1 MDILFCKI
9 RRGNRKSPDNG
20 QGKERLD
27 EMNLTGKRVYHR
39 KFGDGIITEQ
49 KETTIAVAF
58 WNETKMFSYPDCF
71 QTFLEIL
78 DTDLK
83 EEIQEEVSH
92 HEHTETAEKKQRI
105 NELQTSI
112 SSNRHREKDKSVQI
126 KPFASVADF
135 CQAYRMALSAEISF
149 IRMTG
154 GKHILLQEGK
164 RIGRDNGQFV
174 YLFESEDELNYPEGT
189 PVTIWKGQSQ
199 ISGKILNCEAFS
211 VYVISEL
218 DLGAEVEMLN
228 ISAEAC
234 YLLQSVSERLMD
246 LSLEPSEIAQ
256 NLICNGW
263 KEIDYRNSDIAKGQE
278 TAVRMSLEQPITFV
292 WGPPGT
298 GKTQT
303 LAKIAWAHIDKGERV
318 LMLSYSNVSVDGA
331 ILRVASLKNEVF
343 LGQLVRYG
351 FPKDKRISEHPYLSS
366 YNLAIN
372 NYPDLLKRRTQL
384 QAEKKRLEKN
394 DPKLIQVEKELN
406 EIRRELRTAES
417 QCVRNA
423 KFVATTVS
431 KAIVDKEIRNGS
443 FDVVIFDEASM
454 ATIPQIAYAAK
465 LARKNFVC
473 MGDFRQLPPIVQSSK
488 ESPLNAD
495 IFQYCGIT
503 QAVDQGSNH
512 KWLCLLDT
520 QYRMHPEIADFAGR
534 SIYNGLLK
542 SANGMTEKREKTVM
556 AEPFAGR
563 AMEFVDLSGTMST
576 CIKSSDDSH
585 ANVLSAFV
593 TFSLALKAAQTQEVG
608 IITPYHAQSRLLHAM
623 VRDVNE
629 LEALPHTIKC
639 ATVHQFQG
647 SEEDVIVYDAVD
659 CYRLPFP
666 GALIASTAGRYA
678 DRLFNVAMTRSKGK
692 FICVANG
699 SFMRNKGMSENLMF
713 MQMLK
718 SYRATAPMIPEIIR
732 PDDDLEKYYFDFVE
746 KENQVDEF
754 IKDLATARREIRI
767 DIPDSPANSDINTTR
782 IAQALAEAQS
792 RGVKVFVRSESKK
805 NLHPTLKYF
814 AVENHYLTDPV
825 SLIDKTVTWFGMPES
840 AACFKIEGRTSAINN
855 RPCIRFW
862 GTHTAKI
869 LYGLLEMSQVM
880 DQAKTVEKDAQGTLI
895 TDKLSDYVLAHK
907 KCPVCGKPMQLKKS
921 RNQKYFLSCSGYPS
935 CKHTEFV
942 ETEFVEEYFYHKGN
956 KNGMLCPRCGCSLEA
971 RISRYGIYVQ
981 CCGGKRHKYGLDE
994 I

>member
-1 MDILFCKI
+1 MD
-9 RRGNRKSPDNG
+9 
-20 QGKERLD
+20 
-27 EMNLTGKRVYHR
+27 LTGKRVHHR
-39 KFGDGIITEQ
+39 SFGDGVITEQ
-49 KETTIAVAF
+49 KKTTIVVTFRDGA
-58 WNETKMFSYPDCF
+58 KMFSYPGCF
-71 QTFLEIL
+71 QTYLKIL

-83 EEIQEEVSH
+83 EDVQEVVSQ
-92 HEHTETAEKKQRI
+92 HEHAETAERKQRI

-112 SSNRHREKDKSVQI
+112 SSNRRQEKDKSVQI

-164 RIGRDNGQFV
+164 RIGRDNGKFV
-174 YLFESEDELNYPEGT
+174 YLLESEDELNYPEGT

-211 VYVISEL
+211 VYLISEL

-256 NLICNGW
+256 DLICNGL

-331 ILRVASLKNEVF
+331 ILRVTSLKNDVF
-343 LGQLVRYG
+343 PGQLVRYG

-406 EIRRELRTAES
+406 EIRRELRAAES

-431 KAIVDKEIRNGS
+431 KAIVDKEIRNGA

-563 AMEFVDLSGTMST
+563 AMEFVDLSETMST

-629 LEALPHTIKC
+629 LEALPHAIKC

-754 IKDLATARREIRI
+754 IKDLATARREVRI

-792 RGVKVFVRSESKK
+792 RGVKVFVRAESKK

-814 AVENHYLTDPV
+814 AVENHYLRDPV
-825 SLIDKTVTWFGMPES
+825 TLIDKTVTWFGMPES

-880 DQAKTVEKDAQGTLI
+880 DQAKTVEKDAQGNLI

-971 RISRYGIYVQ
+971 KISRYGIYVQ

>member
-1 MDILFCKI
+1 MD
-9 RRGNRKSPDNG
+9 
-20 QGKERLD
+20 
-27 EMNLTGKRVYHR
+27 LTGKRVHHR
-39 KFGDGIITEQ
+39 SFGDGVITEQ
-49 KETTIAVAF
+49 KKTTIVVTFRDGA
-58 WNETKMFSYPDCF
+58 KMFSYPDCF
-71 QTFLEIL
+71 QTYLKIL

-83 EEIQEEVSH
+83 EDVQEVVSQ
-92 HEHTETAEKKQRI
+92 HEHAETAERKQRI

-112 SSNRHREKDKSVQI
+112 SSNRRQEKDKSVQI

-174 YLFESEDELNYPEGT
+174 YLLESEDELNYPEGT

-211 VYVISEL
+211 VYLISEL

-256 NLICNGW
+256 DLICNGL

-331 ILRVASLKNEVF
+331 ILRVTSLKNDVF
-343 LGQLVRYG
+343 PGQLVRYG

-406 EIRRELRTAES
+406 EIRRELRAAES

-431 KAIVDKEIRNGS
+431 KAIVDKEIRNGA

-629 LEALPHTIKC
+629 LEALPHAIKC

-732 PDDDLEKYYFDFVE
+732 PNDDLEKYYFDFVE

-754 IKDLATARREIRI
+754 IKDLATARREVRI

-792 RGVKVFVRSESKK
+792 RGVKVFVRAESKK

-814 AVENHYLTDPV
+814 AVENHYLTDPIA
-825 SLIDKTVTWFGMPES
+825 LIDKTVTWFGMPES

-880 DQAKTVEKDAQGTLI
+880 DQAKTVEKDAQGNLI

-907 KCPVCGKPMQLKKS
+907 KCPVCGKSMQLKKS

-971 RISRYGIYVQ
+971 KISRYGIYVQ

>member
-1 MDILFCKI
+1 MFCKI
-9 RRGNRKSPDNG
+9 RQGNRKSPDNG

-27 EMNLTGKRVYHR
+27 EMDLTGKRVHHR
-39 KFGDGIITEQ
+39 SFGDGVITEQ
-49 KETTIAVAF
+49 KKTTIVVTFRDGA
-58 WNETKMFSYPDCF
+58 KMFSYPGCF
-71 QTFLEIL
+71 QTYLKIL

-83 EEIQEEVSH
+83 EDVQEVVSQ
-92 HEHTETAEKKQRI
+92 HEHAETAERKQRI

-112 SSNRHREKDKSVQI
+112 SSNRRQEKDKSVQI

-174 YLFESEDELNYPEGT
+174 YLLESEDELNYPEGT

-211 VYVISEL
+211 VYLISEL

-256 NLICNGW
+256 DLICNGL

-331 ILRVASLKNEVF
+331 ILRVTSLKNDVF
-343 LGQLVRYG
+343 PGQLVRYG

-406 EIRRELRTAES
+406 EIRRELRAAES

-431 KAIVDKEIRNGS
+431 KAIVDKEIRNGA

-629 LEALPHTIKC
+629 LEALPHAIKC

-732 PDDDLEKYYFDFVE
+732 PNDDLEKYYFDFVE

-754 IKDLATARREIRI
+754 IKDLATARREVRI

-792 RGVKVFVRSESKK
+792 RGVKVFVRAESKK

-825 SLIDKTVTWFGMPES
+825 TLIDKTVTWFGMPES

-880 DQAKTVEKDAQGTLI
+880 DQAKTVEKDAQGNLI

-971 RISRYGIYVQ
+971 KISRYGIYVQ

>member
-1 MDILFCKI
+1 MFCKI
-9 RRGNRKSPDNG
+9 RQGNRKSPDNG

-27 EMNLTGKRVYHR
+27 EMDLTGKRVHHR
-39 KFGDGIITEQ
+39 SFGDGVITEQ
-49 KETTIAVAF
+49 KKTTIVVTFRDGA
-58 WNETKMFSYPDCF
+58 KMFSYPGCF
-71 QTFLEIL
+71 QTYLKIL

-83 EEIQEEVSH
+83 EDVQEVVSQ
-92 HEHTETAEKKQRI
+92 HEHAETAERKQRI

-112 SSNRHREKDKSVQI
+112 SSNRRQEKDKSVQI

-164 RIGRDNGQFV
+164 RIGRDNGRFV
-174 YLFESEDELNYPEGT
+174 YLLESEDELNYPEGT

-199 ISGKILNCEAFS
+199 ISGKILNGEAFS
-211 VYVISEL
+211 VYLISEL
-218 DLGAEVEMLN
+218 DLGAEVEMLD

-256 NLICNGW
+256 DLICNGL

-331 ILRVASLKNEVF
+331 ILRVTSLKNDVF
-343 LGQLVRYG
+343 PGQLVRYG

-431 KAIVDKEIRNGS
+431 KAIVDKEIRNGA

-629 LEALPHTIKC
+629 LEALPHAIKC

-718 SYRATAPMIPEIIR
+718 SYRTTAPMIPEIIC
-732 PDDDLEKYYFDFVE
+732 PNDDLEKYYFDFVE

-754 IKDLATARREIRI
+754 IKDLATARREVRI

-792 RGVKVFVRSESKK
+792 RGVKVFVRAESKK

-814 AVENHYLTDPV
+814 AVENHYLTDPIA
-825 SLIDKTVTWFGMPES
+825 LIDKTVTWFGMPES

-869 LYGLLEMSQVM
+869 LYGLLEMSHVM
-880 DQAKTVEKDAQGTLI
+880 DQAKTVEKDAQGNLI

-956 KNGMLCPRCGCSLEA
+956 KNGMLCPRYGCSLEA
-971 RISRYGIYVQ
+971 KISRYGIYVQ

>member
-1 MDILFCKI
+1 MD
-9 RRGNRKSPDNG
+9 
-20 QGKERLD
+20 
-27 EMNLTGKRVYHR
+27 LTGKRVHHR
-39 KFGDGIITEQ
+39 SFGDGVITEQ
-49 KETTIAVAF
+49 KKTTIVVTFRDGA
-58 WNETKMFSYPDCF
+58 KMFSYPDCF
-71 QTFLEIL
+71 QTYLKIL

-83 EEIQEEVSH
+83 EDVQEVVSQ
-92 HEHTETAEKKQRI
+92 HEHTETAERKQRI

-112 SSNRHREKDKSVQI
+112 SSNRRQEKDKSVQI

-174 YLFESEDELNYPEGT
+174 YLLESEDELNYPEGT

-211 VYVISEL
+211 VYLISEL

-256 NLICNGW
+256 DLICNGL

-331 ILRVASLKNEVF
+331 ILRVTSLKNDVF
-343 LGQLVRYG
+343 PGQLVRYG

-431 KAIVDKEIRNGS
+431 KAIVDKEIRNS
-443 FDVVIFDEASM
+443 AFDVVIFDEASM

-732 PDDDLEKYYFDFVE
+732 PDDDLEKYYLDFVE

-792 RGVKVFVRSESKK
+792 RGVKVFVRAESKK

-825 SLIDKTVTWFGMPES
+825 ALIDKTVTWFGMPES
-840 AACFKIEGRTSAINN
+840 AACFKIEGRISAINN

-880 DQAKTVEKDAQGTLI
+880 DQAKTVEKDTQGNLI

-971 RISRYGIYVQ
+971 KISRYGIYVQ

>member
-1 MDILFCKI
+1 MFCKI
-9 RRGNRKSPDNG
+9 RQGNRKSPDNG

-27 EMNLTGKRVYHR
+27 EMDLTGKRVHHR
-39 KFGDGIITEQ
+39 SFGDGVITEQ
-49 KETTIAVAF
+49 KKTTIVVTFRDGA
-58 WNETKMFSYPDCF
+58 KMFSYPDCF
-71 QTFLEIL
+71 QTYLKIL

-83 EEIQEEVSH
+83 EDVQEVVSQ
-92 HEHTETAEKKQRI
+92 HEHAETAERKQRI

-112 SSNRHREKDKSVQI
+112 SSNRRQEKDKSVQI

-174 YLFESEDELNYPEGT
+174 YLLESEDELNYPEGT

-211 VYVISEL
+211 VYLISEL

-256 NLICNGW
+256 DLICNGL

-331 ILRVASLKNEVF
+331 ILRVTSLKNDVF
-343 LGQLVRYG
+343 PGQLVRYG

-406 EIRRELRTAES
+406 EIRRELRAAES

-431 KAIVDKEIRNGS
+431 KAIVDKEIRNGA

-754 IKDLATARREIRI
+754 IKDLATARREVRI

-792 RGVKVFVRSESKK
+792 RGVKVFVRAESKK

-825 SLIDKTVTWFGMPES
+825 ALIDKTVTWFGMPES
-840 AACFKIEGRTSAINN
+840 AACFKIEGRISVINN

-880 DQAKTVEKDAQGTLI
+880 DQAKTVEKDAQGNLI

-971 RISRYGIYVQ
+971 KISRYGIYVQ

>member
-1 MDILFCKI
+1 MFCKI
-9 RRGNRKSPDNG
+9 RQINRKSPDNG

-27 EMNLTGKRVYHR
+27 EMDLTGKRVHHR
-39 KFGDGIITEQ
+39 SFGDGVITEQ
-49 KETTIAVAF
+49 KKTTIVVTFRDGA
-58 WNETKMFSYPDCF
+58 KMFSYPGCF
-71 QTFLEIL
+71 QTYLKIL

-83 EEIQEEVSH
+83 EDVQEVVSQ
-92 HEHTETAEKKQRI
+92 HEHAETAERKQRI

-112 SSNRHREKDKSVQI
+112 SSNRRREKDKSVQI

-174 YLFESEDELNYPEGT
+174 YLLESEDELNYPEGT

-211 VYVISEL
+211 VYLISEL

-256 NLICNGW
+256 DLICNGL

-331 ILRVASLKNEVF
+331 ILRVTSLKNDVF
-343 LGQLVRYG
+343 PGQLVRYG

-406 EIRRELRTAES
+406 EIRRELRAAES

-431 KAIVDKEIRNGS
+431 KAIVDKEIRNGA

-732 PDDDLEKYYFDFVE
+732 PNDDLEKYYFDFVE

-792 RGVKVFVRSESKK
+792 RGVKVFVRAESKK

-825 SLIDKTVTWFGMPES
+825 ALIDKTVTWFGMPES
-840 AACFKIEGRTSAINN
+840 AACFKIEGRISAINN

-880 DQAKTVEKDAQGTLI
+880 DQAKTVEKDAQGNLI

-971 RISRYGIYVQ
+971 KISRYGIYVQ

>member
-1 MDILFCKI
+1 MD
-9 RRGNRKSPDNG
+9 
-20 QGKERLD
+20 
-27 EMNLTGKRVYHR
+27 LTGKRVHHR
-39 KFGDGIITEQ
+39 SFGDGVITEQ
-49 KETTIAVAF
+49 KKTTIVVTFRDGA
-58 WNETKMFSYPDCF
+58 KMFSYPGCF
-71 QTFLEIL
+71 QTYLKIL

-83 EEIQEEVSH
+83 EDVQEVVSQ
-92 HEHTETAEKKQRI
+92 HEHAETAERKQRI

-112 SSNRHREKDKSVQI
+112 SSNRRQEKDKSVQI

-164 RIGRDNGQFV
+164 RIGRDNGRFV
-174 YLFESEDELNYPEGT
+174 YLLESEDELNYPEGT

-199 ISGKILNCEAFS
+199 ISGKILNGEAFS
-211 VYVISEL
+211 VYLISEL
-218 DLGAEVEMLN
+218 DLGAEVEMLD

-256 NLICNGW
+256 DLICNGL

-331 ILRVASLKNEVF
+331 ILRVTSLKNDVF
-343 LGQLVRYG
+343 PGQLVRYG

-431 KAIVDKEIRNGS
+431 KAIVDKEIRNGA

-629 LEALPHTIKC
+629 LEALPHAIKC

-718 SYRATAPMIPEIIR
+718 SYRTTAPMIPEIIC
-732 PDDDLEKYYFDFVE
+732 PNDDLEKYYCDFVE

-754 IKDLATARREIRI
+754 IKDLATARREVRI

-792 RGVKVFVRSESKK
+792 RGVKVFVRAESKK

-814 AVENHYLTDPV
+814 AVENHYLTDPIA
-825 SLIDKTVTWFGMPES
+825 LIDKTVTWFGMPES

-869 LYGLLEMSQVM
+869 LYGLLEMSHVM
-880 DQAKTVEKDAQGTLI
+880 DQAKTVEKDAQGNLI

-971 RISRYGIYVQ
+971 KISRYGIYVQ

>member
-1 MDILFCKI
+1 
-9 RRGNRKSPDNG
+9 
-20 QGKERLD
+20 
-27 EMNLTGKRVYHR
+27 
-39 KFGDGIITEQ
+39 
-49 KETTIAVAF
+49 
-58 WNETKMFSYPDCF
+58 MFSYPGCF
-71 QTFLEIL
+71 QTYLKIL

-83 EEIQEEVSH
+83 EDVQEVVSQ
-92 HEHTETAEKKQRI
+92 HEHAETAERKQRI

-112 SSNRHREKDKSVQI
+112 SSNRRQEKDKSVQI

-174 YLFESEDELNYPEGT
+174 YLLESEDELNYPEET

-211 VYVISEL
+211 VYLISEL

-256 NLICNGW
+256 DLICNGL

-331 ILRVASLKNEVF
+331 ILRVTSLKNDVF
-343 LGQLVRYG
+343 PGQLVRYG

-406 EIRRELRTAES
+406 EIRRELRAAES

-431 KAIVDKEIRNGS
+431 KAIVDKEIRNGA

-629 LEALPHTIKC
+629 LEALPHAIKC

-732 PDDDLEKYYFDFVE
+732 PNDDLEKYYFDFVE

-754 IKDLATARREIRI
+754 IKDLATARREVRI

-792 RGVKVFVRSESKK
+792 RGVKVFVRAESKK

-814 AVENHYLTDPV
+814 AVENHYLTDPIA
-825 SLIDKTVTWFGMPES
+825 LIDKTVTWFGMPES

-880 DQAKTVEKDAQGTLI
+880 DQAKTVEKDAQGNLI

-971 RISRYGIYVQ
+971 KISRYGIYVQ

>member
-1 MDILFCKI
+1 
-9 RRGNRKSPDNG
+9 
-20 QGKERLD
+20 
-27 EMNLTGKRVYHR
+27 
-39 KFGDGIITEQ
+39 
-49 KETTIAVAF
+49 
-58 WNETKMFSYPDCF
+58 MFSYPGCF
-71 QTFLEIL
+71 QTYLKIL

-83 EEIQEEVSH
+83 EDVQEVVSQ
-92 HEHTETAEKKQRI
+92 HEHAETAERKQRI

-112 SSNRHREKDKSVQI
+112 SSNRRQEKDKSVQI

-174 YLFESEDELNYPEGT
+174 YLLESEDELNYPEGT

-211 VYVISEL
+211 VYLISEL
-218 DLGAEVEMLN
+218 DLGAEVEMLD

-256 NLICNGW
+256 DLICNGL

-331 ILRVASLKNEVF
+331 ILRVTSLKNDVF
-343 LGQLVRYG
+343 PGQLVRYG

-384 QAEKKRLEKN
+384 QAEKKSLEKN

-431 KAIVDKEIRNGS
+431 KAIVDKEIRNGA

-629 LEALPHTIKC
+629 LEALPHAIKC

-754 IKDLATARREIRI
+754 IKDLATARREVRI

-792 RGVKVFVRSESKK
+792 RGVKVFVRAESKK

-825 SLIDKTVTWFGMPES
+825 TLIDKTVTWFGMPES

-880 DQAKTVEKDAQGTLI
+880 DQAKTVEKDAQGNLI

-971 RISRYGIYVQ
+971 KISRYGIYVQ

>member
-1 MDILFCKI
+1 MD
-9 RRGNRKSPDNG
+9 
-20 QGKERLD
+20 
-27 EMNLTGKRVYHR
+27 LTGKRVHHQS
-39 KFGDGIITEQ
+39 FGDGVITEQ
-49 KETTIAVAF
+49 KKTTIVVTFRDGA
-58 WNETKMFSYPDCF
+58 KMFSYPGCF
-71 QTFLEIL
+71 QTYLKIL

-83 EEIQEEVSH
+83 EDVQEVVSQ
-92 HEHTETAEKKQRI
+92 HEHAETAERKQRI

-112 SSNRHREKDKSVQI
+112 SSNRRQEKDKSVQI

-174 YLFESEDELNYPEGT
+174 YLLESEDELNYPEGT

-211 VYVISEL
+211 VYLISEL

-256 NLICNGW
+256 DLICNGL

-292 WGPPGT
+292 WEPPGT

-331 ILRVASLKNEVF
+331 ILRVTSLKNDVF
-343 LGQLVRYG
+343 PGQLVRYG

-406 EIRRELRTAES
+406 EIRRELRAAES

-431 KAIVDKEIRNGS
+431 KAIVDKEIRNGA

-629 LEALPHTIKC
+629 LEALPHAIKC

-732 PDDDLEKYYFDFVE
+732 PNDDLEKYYFDFVE

-754 IKDLATARREIRI
+754 IKDLATARREVRI
-767 DIPDSPANSDINTTR
+767 DIPDSPANSDINITR

-792 RGVKVFVRSESKK
+792 RGVKVFVRAESKK

-814 AVENHYLTDPV
+814 AVENHYLTDPIA
-825 SLIDKTVTWFGMPES
+825 LIDKTVTWFGMPES

-880 DQAKTVEKDAQGTLI
+880 DQAKTVEKDAQGNLI

-971 RISRYGIYVQ
+971 KISRYGIYVQ

>member
-1 MDILFCKI
+1 MFCKI
-9 RRGNRKSPDNG
+9 RQGNRKSPDNG

-27 EMNLTGKRVYHR
+27 EMDLTGKRVHHR
-39 KFGDGIITEQ
+39 SFGDGVITEQ
-49 KETTIAVAF
+49 KKTTIVVTFRDGA
-58 WNETKMFSYPDCF
+58 KMFSYPGCF
-71 QTFLEIL
+71 QTYLKIL

-83 EEIQEEVSH
+83 EDVQEVVSQ
-92 HEHTETAEKKQRI
+92 HEHAETAERKQRI

-112 SSNRHREKDKSVQI
+112 SSNRRQEKDKSVQI

-174 YLFESEDELNYPEGT
+174 YLLESEDELNYPEGT

-211 VYVISEL
+211 VYLISEL

-256 NLICNGW
+256 DLICNGL

-331 ILRVASLKNEVF
+331 ILRVTSLKNDVF
-343 LGQLVRYG
+343 PGQLVRYG

-406 EIRRELRTAES
+406 EIRRELRAAES

-431 KAIVDKEIRNGS
+431 KAIVDKEIRNGA

-593 TFSLALKAAQTQEVG
+593 TFSLALKAAQSQEVG

-629 LEALPHTIKC
+629 LEALPHAIKC

-718 SYRATAPMIPEIIR
+718 SYRATAPIIPEIIR
-732 PDDDLEKYYFDFVE
+732 PNDDLEKYYFDFVE

-754 IKDLATARREIRI
+754 IKDLATARREVRI

-792 RGVKVFVRSESKK
+792 RGVKVFVRAESKK

-814 AVENHYLTDPV
+814 AVENHYLTDPIA
-825 SLIDKTVTWFGMPES
+825 LIDKTVTWFGMPES

-880 DQAKTVEKDAQGTLI
+880 DQAKTVEKDAQGNLI

-971 RISRYGIYVQ
+971 KISRYGIYVQ

>member
-1 MDILFCKI
+1 MFCKI
-9 RRGNRKSPDNG
+9 RQGNRKSPDNG

-27 EMNLTGKRVYHR
+27 EMDLTGKRVHHR
-39 KFGDGIITEQ
+39 SFGDGVITEQ
-49 KETTIAVAF
+49 KKTTIVVTFRDGAK
-58 WNETKMFSYPDCF
+58 TFSYPGCF
-71 QTFLEIL
+71 QTYLKIL

-83 EEIQEEVSH
+83 EDVQEVVSQ
-92 HEHTETAEKKQRI
+92 HEHAETAERKQRI

-112 SSNRHREKDKSVQI
+112 SSNRRQEKDKSVQI

-164 RIGRDNGQFV
+164 RIGRDNGRFV
-174 YLFESEDELNYPEGT
+174 YLLESEDELNYPEGT

-199 ISGKILNCEAFS
+199 ISGKILNGEAFS
-211 VYVISEL
+211 VYLISEL
-218 DLGAEVEMLN
+218 DLGAEVEMLD

-256 NLICNGW
+256 DLICNGL

-331 ILRVASLKNEVF
+331 ILRVTSLKNDVF
-343 LGQLVRYG
+343 PGQLVRYG

-431 KAIVDKEIRNGS
+431 KAIVDKEIRNGA

-629 LEALPHTIKC
+629 LEALPHAIKC

-718 SYRATAPMIPEIIR
+718 SYRTTAPMIPEIIC
-732 PDDDLEKYYFDFVE
+732 PNDDLEKYYFDFVE

-754 IKDLATARREIRI
+754 IKDLATARREVRI

-792 RGVKVFVRSESKK
+792 RGVKVFVRAESKK

-814 AVENHYLTDPV
+814 AVENHYLTDPIA
-825 SLIDKTVTWFGMPES
+825 LIDKTVTWFGMPES

-869 LYGLLEMSQVM
+869 LYGLLEMSHVM
-880 DQAKTVEKDAQGTLI
+880 DQAKTVEKDAQGNLI

-971 RISRYGIYVQ
+971 KISRYGIYVQ

>member
-1 MDILFCKI
+1 MD
-9 RRGNRKSPDNG
+9 
-20 QGKERLD
+20 
-27 EMNLTGKRVYHR
+27 LTGKRVHHR
-39 KFGDGIITEQ
+39 SFGDGVITEQ
-49 KETTIAVAF
+49 KKTTIVVTFRDGA
-58 WNETKMFSYPDCF
+58 KMFSYPGCF
-71 QTFLEIL
+71 QTYLKIL

-83 EEIQEEVSH
+83 EDVQEVVSQ
-92 HEHTETAEKKQRI
+92 HEHAETAERKQRI

-112 SSNRHREKDKSVQI
+112 SSNRRQEKDKSVQI

-174 YLFESEDELNYPEGT
+174 YLLESEDELNYPEGT

-211 VYVISEL
+211 VYLISEL

-256 NLICNGW
+256 DLICNGL

-331 ILRVASLKNEVF
+331 ILRVTSLKNDVF
-343 LGQLVRYG
+343 PGQLVRYG

-406 EIRRELRTAES
+406 EIRRELRAAES

-431 KAIVDKEIRNGS
+431 KAIVDKEIRNGA

-629 LEALPHTIKC
+629 LEALPHAIKC

-732 PDDDLEKYYFDFVE
+732 PNDDLEKYYFDFVE

-754 IKDLATARREIRI
+754 IKDLATARREVRI
-767 DIPDSPANSDINTTR
+767 DIPNSPANSDINTTR

-792 RGVKVFVRSESKK
+792 RGVKVFVRAESKK

-814 AVENHYLTDPV
+814 AVENHYLTDPIA
-825 SLIDKTVTWFGMPES
+825 LIDKTVTWFGMPES

-880 DQAKTVEKDAQGTLI
+880 DQAKTVEKDAQGNLI

-971 RISRYGIYVQ
+971 KISRYGIYVQ

>member
-1 MDILFCKI
+1 MFCKI
-9 RRGNRKSPDNG
+9 RQGNRKSPDNG

-27 EMNLTGKRVYHR
+27 EMDLTGKRVHHR
-39 KFGDGIITEQ
+39 SFGDGVITEQ
-49 KETTIAVAF
+49 KKTTIVVTFRDGA
-58 WNETKMFSYPDCF
+58 KMFSYPDCF
-71 QTFLEIL
+71 QMYLKIL

-83 EEIQEEVSH
+83 EDVQEVVSQ
-92 HEHTETAEKKQRI
+92 HEHAETAERKQRI

-112 SSNRHREKDKSVQI
+112 SSNRRQEKDKSVQI

-174 YLFESEDELNYPEGT
+174 YLLESEDELNYPEGT

-211 VYVISEL
+211 VYLISEL
-218 DLGAEVEMLN
+218 DLGAEVEMLD

-256 NLICNGW
+256 DLICNGL

-331 ILRVASLKNEVF
+331 ILRVTSLKNDVF
-343 LGQLVRYG
+343 PGQLVRYG

-406 EIRRELRTAES
+406 EIRRELRAAES
-417 QCVRNA
+417 QCARNA

-431 KAIVDKEIRNGS
+431 KAIVDKEIRNGA

-629 LEALPHTIKC
+629 LEALPHAIKC

-732 PDDDLEKYYFDFVE
+732 PNDDLEKYYFDFVE

-754 IKDLATARREIRI
+754 IKDLATARREVRI
-767 DIPDSPANSDINTTR
+767 DIPDSPANSDINITR

-792 RGVKVFVRSESKK
+792 RGVKVFVRAESKK

-814 AVENHYLTDPV
+814 AVENHYLTDPIA
-825 SLIDKTVTWFGMPES
+825 LIDKTVTWFGMPES

-880 DQAKTVEKDAQGTLI
+880 DQAKTVEKDAQGNLI
-895 TDKLSDYVLAHK
+895 TDKLSDYVLAYK

-971 RISRYGIYVQ
+971 KISRYGIYVQ

>member
-1 MDILFCKI
+1 MD
-9 RRGNRKSPDNG
+9 
-20 QGKERLD
+20 
-27 EMNLTGKRVYHR
+27 LTGKRVHHR
-39 KFGDGIITEQ
+39 SFGDGVITEQ
-49 KETTIAVAF
+49 KKTTIVVTFRDGA
-58 WNETKMFSYPDCF
+58 KMFSYPDCF
-71 QTFLEIL
+71 QTYLKIL

-83 EEIQEEVSH
+83 EDVQEVVSQ
-92 HEHTETAEKKQRI
+92 HEHTETAERKQRI

-112 SSNRHREKDKSVQI
+112 SSNRRREKDKSVQI

-174 YLFESEDELNYPEGT
+174 YLLESEDELNYPEGT

-211 VYVISEL
+211 VYLISEL

-256 NLICNGW
+256 DLICNGL

-331 ILRVASLKNEVF
+331 ILRVTSLKNDVF
-343 LGQLVRYG
+343 PGQLVRYG

-406 EIRRELRTAES
+406 EIRRELRAAES

-431 KAIVDKEIRNGS
+431 KAIVDKEIRNGA

-629 LEALPHTIKC
+629 LEALPHAIKC

-754 IKDLATARREIRI
+754 IKDLATARREVRI

-792 RGVKVFVRSESKK
+792 RGVKVFVRAESKK

-814 AVENHYLTDPV
+814 AVENHYLTDPIA
-825 SLIDKTVTWFGMPES
+825 LIDKTVTWFGMPES

-880 DQAKTVEKDAQGTLI
+880 DQAKTVEKDAQGNLI

-971 RISRYGIYVQ
+971 KISRYGIYVQ

>member
-1 MDILFCKI
+1 MFCKI
-9 RRGNRKSPDNG
+9 RQGNRKSPDNG

-27 EMNLTGKRVYHR
+27 EMDLTGKRVHHR
-39 KFGDGIITEQ
+39 SFGDGVITEQ
-49 KETTIAVAF
+49 KKTTIVVTFRDGA
-58 WNETKMFSYPDCF
+58 KMFSYPGCF
-71 QTFLEIL
+71 QTYLKIL

-83 EEIQEEVSH
+83 EDVQEVVSQ
-92 HEHTETAEKKQRI
+92 HEHAETAERKQRI

-112 SSNRHREKDKSVQI
+112 SSNRRQEKDKSVQI
-126 KPFASVADF
+126 KPFTSVADF

-164 RIGRDNGQFV
+164 RIGRDNGRFV
-174 YLFESEDELNYPEGT
+174 YLLESEDELNYPEGT

-199 ISGKILNCEAFS
+199 ISGKILNGEAFS
-211 VYVISEL
+211 VYLISEL
-218 DLGAEVEMLN
+218 DLGAEVEMLD

-256 NLICNGW
+256 DLICNGL

-331 ILRVASLKNEVF
+331 ILRVTSLKNDVF
-343 LGQLVRYG
+343 PGQLVRYG

-431 KAIVDKEIRNGS
+431 KAIVDKEIRNGA

-629 LEALPHTIKC
+629 LEALPHAIKC

-718 SYRATAPMIPEIIR
+718 SYRTTAPMIPEIIC
-732 PDDDLEKYYFDFVE
+732 PNDDLEKYYFDFVE

-754 IKDLATARREIRI
+754 IKDLATARREVRI

-792 RGVKVFVRSESKK
+792 RGVKVFVRAESKK

-814 AVENHYLTDPV
+814 AVENHYLTDPIA
-825 SLIDKTVTWFGMPES
+825 LIDKTVTWFGMPES

-869 LYGLLEMSQVM
+869 LYGLLEMSHVM
-880 DQAKTVEKDAQGTLI
+880 DQAKTVEKDAQGNLI

-971 RISRYGIYVQ
+971 KISRYGIYVQ

>member
-1 MDILFCKI
+1 
-9 RRGNRKSPDNG
+9 
-20 QGKERLD
+20 
-27 EMNLTGKRVYHR
+27 
-39 KFGDGIITEQ
+39 
-49 KETTIAVAF
+49 
-58 WNETKMFSYPDCF
+58 MFSYPGCF
-71 QTFLEIL
+71 QTYLKIL

-83 EEIQEEVSH
+83 EDVQEVVSQ
-92 HEHTETAEKKQRI
+92 HEHAETAERKQRI

-112 SSNRHREKDKSVQI
+112 SSNRRQEKDKSVQI

-174 YLFESEDELNYPEGT
+174 YLLESEDELNYPEGT

-211 VYVISEL
+211 VYLISEL

-256 NLICNGW
+256 DLICNGL

-331 ILRVASLKNEVF
+331 ILRVTSLKNDVF
-343 LGQLVRYG
+343 PGQLVRYG

-406 EIRRELRTAES
+406 EIRRELRAAES

-431 KAIVDKEIRNGS
+431 KAIVDKEIRNGA

-556 AEPFAGR
+556 AEPFAGH

-732 PDDDLEKYYFDFVE
+732 PNDDLEKYYFDFVE

-754 IKDLATARREIRI
+754 IKDLATARREVRI

-792 RGVKVFVRSESKK
+792 RGVKVFVRAESKK

-814 AVENHYLTDPV
+814 AVENHYLTDPIA
-825 SLIDKTVTWFGMPES
+825 LIDKTVTWFGMPES

-869 LYGLLEMSQVM
+869 LYGLLEMSQMM
-880 DQAKTVEKDAQGTLI
+880 DQAKTVEKDAQGNLI

-971 RISRYGIYVQ
+971 KISRYGIYVQ
-981 CCGGKRHKYGLDE
+981 CCGGKKHKYGLDE

>member
-1 MDILFCKI
+1 MD
-9 RRGNRKSPDNG
+9 
-20 QGKERLD
+20 
-27 EMNLTGKRVYHR
+27 LTGKRVHHR
-39 KFGDGIITEQ
+39 SFGDGVITEQ
-49 KETTIAVAF
+49 KKTTIVVTFRDGA
-58 WNETKMFSYPDCF
+58 KMFSYPGCF
-71 QTFLEIL
+71 QTYLKIL

-83 EEIQEEVSH
+83 EDVQEVVSQ
-92 HEHTETAEKKQRI
+92 HEHAETAERKQRI

-112 SSNRHREKDKSVQI
+112 SSNRRQEKDKSVQI

-164 RIGRDNGQFV
+164 RIGRDNGQSV
-174 YLFESEDELNYPEGT
+174 YLLESEDELNYPEGT

-211 VYVISEL
+211 VYLISEL

-256 NLICNGW
+256 DLICNGL

-331 ILRVASLKNEVF
+331 ILRVTSLKNDVF
-343 LGQLVRYG
+343 PGQLVRYG

-372 NYPDLLKRRTQL
+372 DYPDLPKRRTQL

-406 EIRRELRTAES
+406 EIRRELRAAES

-431 KAIVDKEIRNGS
+431 KAIVDKEIRNGA

-629 LEALPHTIKC
+629 LEALPHAIKC

-732 PDDDLEKYYFDFVE
+732 PNDDLEKYYFDFVE

-754 IKDLATARREIRI
+754 IKDLATARREVRI
-767 DIPDSPANSDINTTR
+767 DIPNSPANSDINTTR

-792 RGVKVFVRSESKK
+792 RGVKVFVRAESKK

-814 AVENHYLTDPV
+814 AVENHYLTDPIA
-825 SLIDKTVTWFGMPES
+825 LIDKTVTWFGMPES

-880 DQAKTVEKDAQGTLI
+880 DQAKTVEKDAQGNLI

-971 RISRYGIYVQ
+971 KISRYGIYVQ

>member
-1 MDILFCKI
+1 
-9 RRGNRKSPDNG
+9 
-20 QGKERLD
+20 
-27 EMNLTGKRVYHR
+27 
-39 KFGDGIITEQ
+39 
-49 KETTIAVAF
+49 
-58 WNETKMFSYPDCF
+58 MFSYPGCF
-71 QTFLEIL
+71 QTYLKIL

-83 EEIQEEVSH
+83 EDVQEVVSQ
-92 HEHTETAEKKQRI
+92 HEHAETAERKQRI

-112 SSNRHREKDKSVQI
+112 SSNRRQEKDKSVQI

-174 YLFESEDELNYPEGT
+174 YLLESEDELNYPEGT

-211 VYVISEL
+211 VYLISEL

-256 NLICNGW
+256 DLICNGL
-263 KEIDYRNSDIAKGQE
+263 KEIDYLNSDIAKGQE

-331 ILRVASLKNEVF
+331 ILRVTSLKNDVF
-343 LGQLVRYG
+343 PGQLVRYG

-431 KAIVDKEIRNGS
+431 KAIVDKEIRNGA

-629 LEALPHTIKC
+629 LEALPHAIKC

-718 SYRATAPMIPEIIR
+718 SYRTTAPMIPEIIR
-732 PDDDLEKYYFDFVE
+732 PNDDLEKYYFDFVE

-754 IKDLATARREIRI
+754 IKDLATARREVRI

-792 RGVKVFVRSESKK
+792 RGVKVFVRAESKK

-814 AVENHYLTDPV
+814 AVENHYLTDPIA
-825 SLIDKTVTWFGMPES
+825 LIDKTVTWFGMPES

-880 DQAKTVEKDAQGTLI
+880 DQAKTVEKDAQGNLI

-971 RISRYGIYVQ
+971 KISRYGIYVQ

>member
-1 MDILFCKI
+1 
-9 RRGNRKSPDNG
+9 
-20 QGKERLD
+20 
-27 EMNLTGKRVYHR
+27 
-39 KFGDGIITEQ
+39 
-49 KETTIAVAF
+49 
-58 WNETKMFSYPDCF
+58 MFSYPGCF
-71 QTFLEIL
+71 QTYLKIL

-83 EEIQEEVSH
+83 EDVQEVVSQ
-92 HEHTETAEKKQRI
+92 HEHAETAERKQRI

-112 SSNRHREKDKSVQI
+112 SSNRRQEKDKSVQI

-174 YLFESEDELNYPEGT
+174 YLLESEDELNYPEGT

-211 VYVISEL
+211 VYLISEL

-256 NLICNGW
+256 DLICNGL

-331 ILRVASLKNEVF
+331 ILRVTSLKNDVF
-343 LGQLVRYG
+343 PGQLVRYG

-406 EIRRELRTAES
+406 EIRRELRAAES

-431 KAIVDKEIRNGS
+431 KAIVDKEIRNGA

-629 LEALPHTIKC
+629 LEALPHAIKC

-754 IKDLATARREIRI
+754 IKDLATARREARI

-792 RGVKVFVRSESKK
+792 RGVKVFVRAESKK

-814 AVENHYLTDPV
+814 AVENHYLTDPIA
-825 SLIDKTVTWFGMPES
+825 LIDKTVTWFGMPES

-869 LYGLLEMSQVM
+869 LYGLLEMSHVM
-880 DQAKTVEKDAQGTLI
+880 DQAKTVEKDAQGNLI

-971 RISRYGIYVQ
+971 KISRYGIYVQ

>member
-1 MDILFCKI
+1 MFCKI
-9 RRGNRKSPDNG
+9 RQGNRKSPDNG

-27 EMNLTGKRVYHR
+27 EMDLTGKRVHHR
-39 KFGDGIITEQ
+39 SFGDGVITEQ
-49 KETTIAVAF
+49 KKTTIVVTFRDGA
-58 WNETKMFSYPDCF
+58 KMFSYPGCF
-71 QTFLEIL
+71 QTYLKIL

-83 EEIQEEVSH
+83 EDVQEVVSQ
-92 HEHTETAEKKQRI
+92 HEHAETAERKQRI

-112 SSNRHREKDKSVQI
+112 SSNRRQEKDKSVQI

-174 YLFESEDELNYPEGT
+174 YLLESEDELNYPEGT

-211 VYVISEL
+211 VYLISEL

-256 NLICNGW
+256 DLICNGL

-331 ILRVASLKNEVF
+331 ILRVTSLKNDVF
-343 LGQLVRYG
+343 PGQLVRYG

-406 EIRRELRTAES
+406 EIRRELRAAES

-431 KAIVDKEIRNGS
+431 KAIVDKEIRNGA

-629 LEALPHTIKC
+629 LEALPHAIKC

-732 PDDDLEKYYFDFVE
+732 PNDDLEKYYFDFVE

-754 IKDLATARREIRI
+754 IKDLATARREVRI

-792 RGVKVFVRSESKK
+792 RGVKVFVRAESKK

-814 AVENHYLTDPV
+814 AVENHYLTDPIA
-825 SLIDKTVTWFGMPES
+825 LIDKTVTWFGMPES

-880 DQAKTVEKDAQGTLI
+880 DQAKTVEKDAQGNLI

>member
-1 MDILFCKI
+1 MFCKI
-9 RRGNRKSPDNG
+9 RQGNRKSPDNG

-27 EMNLTGKRVYHR
+27 EMDLTGKRVHHR
-39 KFGDGIITEQ
+39 SFGDGVITEQ
-49 KETTIAVAF
+49 KKTTIVVTFRDGA
-58 WNETKMFSYPDCF
+58 KMFSYPGCF
-71 QTFLEIL
+71 QTYLKIL

-83 EEIQEEVSH
+83 EDVQEVVSQ
-92 HEHTETAEKKQRI
+92 HEHAETAERKQRI

-112 SSNRHREKDKSVQI
+112 SSNRRQEKDKSVQI

-174 YLFESEDELNYPEGT
+174 YLLESEDELNYPEGT

-211 VYVISEL
+211 VYLISEL

-256 NLICNGW
+256 DLICNGL

-331 ILRVASLKNEVF
+331 ILRVTSLKNDVF
-343 LGQLVRYG
+343 PGQLVRYG

-406 EIRRELRTAES
+406 EIRRELRAAES

-431 KAIVDKEIRNGS
+431 KAIVDKEIRNGA

-629 LEALPHTIKC
+629 LEALPHAIKC

-732 PDDDLEKYYFDFVE
+732 PNDDLEKYYFDFVE

-754 IKDLATARREIRI
+754 IKDLATARREVRI

-792 RGVKVFVRSESKK
+792 RGVKVFVRAESKK

-814 AVENHYLTDPV
+814 AVENHYLTDPIA
-825 SLIDKTVTWFGMPES
+825 LIDKTVTWFGMPES
-840 AACFKIEGRTSAINN
+840 AACFKIEGRISAINN

-880 DQAKTVEKDAQGTLI
+880 DQAKTVEKDAQGNLI

-907 KCPVCGKPMQLKKS
+907 KCPVRGKPMQLKKS

-971 RISRYGIYVQ
+971 KISRYGIYVQ

>member
-1 MDILFCKI
+1 MD
-9 RRGNRKSPDNG
+9 
-20 QGKERLD
+20 
-27 EMNLTGKRVYHR
+27 LTGKRVHHR
-39 KFGDGIITEQ
+39 SFGDGVITEQ
-49 KETTIAVAF
+49 KKTTIVVTFRDGA
-58 WNETKMFSYPDCF
+58 KMFSYPGCF
-71 QTFLEIL
+71 QTYLKIL

-83 EEIQEEVSH
+83 EDVQEVVSQ
-92 HEHTETAEKKQRI
+92 HEHAETAERKQRI

-112 SSNRHREKDKSVQI
+112 SSNRRQEKDKSVQI

-174 YLFESEDELNYPEGT
+174 YLLESEDELNYPEGT

-211 VYVISEL
+211 VYLISEL

-256 NLICNGW
+256 DLICNGL

-331 ILRVASLKNEVF
+331 ILRVTSLKNDVF
-343 LGQLVRYG
+343 PGQLVRYG

-406 EIRRELRTAES
+406 EIRRELRAAES

-431 KAIVDKEIRNGS
+431 KAIVDKEIRNGA

-629 LEALPHTIKC
+629 LEALPHAIKC

-732 PDDDLEKYYFDFVE
+732 PNDDLEKYYFDLVE

-754 IKDLATARREIRI
+754 IKDLATARREVRI

-792 RGVKVFVRSESKK
+792 RGVKVFVRAESKK

-814 AVENHYLTDPV
+814 AVENHYLTDPIA
-825 SLIDKTVTWFGMPES
+825 LIDKTVTWFGMPES

-880 DQAKTVEKDAQGTLI
+880 DQAKTVEKDAQGNLI

-971 RISRYGIYVQ
+971 KISRYGIYVQ

>member
-1 MDILFCKI
+1 MD
-9 RRGNRKSPDNG
+9 
-20 QGKERLD
+20 
-27 EMNLTGKRVYHR
+27 LTGKRVHHR
-39 KFGDGIITEQ
+39 SFGDGVITEQ
-49 KETTIAVAF
+49 KKTTIVVTFRDGA
-58 WNETKMFSYPDCF
+58 KMFSYPGCF
-71 QTFLEIL
+71 QTYLKIL

-83 EEIQEEVSH
+83 EDVQEVVSQ
-92 HEHTETAEKKQRI
+92 HEHAETAERKQRI

-112 SSNRHREKDKSVQI
+112 SSNRRQEKDKSVQI

-174 YLFESEDELNYPEGT
+174 YLLESEDELNYPEGT

-211 VYVISEL
+211 VYLISEL

-256 NLICNGW
+256 DLICNGL

-331 ILRVASLKNEVF
+331 ILRVTSLKNDVF
-343 LGQLVRYG
+343 PGQLVRYG

-406 EIRRELRTAES
+406 EIRRELRAAES

-431 KAIVDKEIRNGS
+431 KAIVDKEIRNGA

-629 LEALPHTIKC
+629 LEALPHAIKC

-754 IKDLATARREIRI
+754 IKDLATARREVRI

-792 RGVKVFVRSESKK
+792 RGVKVFVRAESKK

-825 SLIDKTVTWFGMPES
+825 ALIDKTVTWFGMPES

-880 DQAKTVEKDAQGTLI
+880 DQAKTVEKDAQGNLI

-971 RISRYGIYVQ
+971 KISRYGIYVQ

>member
-1 MDILFCKI
+1 MFCKI
-9 RRGNRKSPDNG
+9 RQGNRKSPDNG

-27 EMNLTGKRVYHR
+27 EMDLTGKRVHHR
-39 KFGDGIITEQ
+39 SFGDGVITEQ
-49 KETTIAVAF
+49 KKTTIVVTFRDGA
-58 WNETKMFSYPDCF
+58 KMFSYPGCF
-71 QTFLEIL
+71 QTYLKIL

-83 EEIQEEVSH
+83 EDVQEVVSQ
-92 HEHTETAEKKQRI
+92 HEHAETAERKQRI

-112 SSNRHREKDKSVQI
+112 SSNRRQEKDKSVQI

-174 YLFESEDELNYPEGT
+174 YLLESEDELNYPEGT

-211 VYVISEL
+211 VYLISEL

-256 NLICNGW
+256 DLICNGL

-278 TAVRMSLEQPITFV
+278 TAVRMSLEQAITFV

-331 ILRVASLKNEVF
+331 ILRVTSLKNDVF
-343 LGQLVRYG
+343 PGQLVRYG

-406 EIRRELRTAES
+406 EIRRELRAAES

-431 KAIVDKEIRNGS
+431 KAIVDKEIRNGA

-629 LEALPHTIKC
+629 LEALPHAIKC

-754 IKDLATARREIRI
+754 IKDLATARREVRI

-792 RGVKVFVRSESKK
+792 RGVKVFVRAESKK

-825 SLIDKTVTWFGMPES
+825 TLIDKTVTWFGMPES

-880 DQAKTVEKDAQGTLI
+880 DQAKTVEKDAQGNLI

-971 RISRYGIYVQ
+971 KISRYGIYVQ

>member
-1 MDILFCKI
+1 MFCKI
-9 RRGNRKSPDNG
+9 RQGNRKSPDNG

-27 EMNLTGKRVYHR
+27 EMDLTGKRVHHR
-39 KFGDGIITEQ
+39 SFGDGVITEQ
-49 KETTIAVAF
+49 KKTTIVVTFRDGA
-58 WNETKMFSYPDCF
+58 KMFSYPGCF
-71 QTFLEIL
+71 QTYLKIL

-83 EEIQEEVSH
+83 EDVQEVVSQ
-92 HEHTETAEKKQRI
+92 HEHAETAERKQRI
-105 NELQTSI
+105 DELQTSI
-112 SSNRHREKDKSVQI
+112 SSNRRQEKDKSVQI

-174 YLFESEDELNYPEGT
+174 YLLESEDELNYPEGT

-211 VYVISEL
+211 VYLISEL

-256 NLICNGW
+256 DLICNGL

-331 ILRVASLKNEVF
+331 ILRVTSLKNDVF
-343 LGQLVRYG
+343 PGQLVRYG

-406 EIRRELRTAES
+406 EIRRELRAAES

-431 KAIVDKEIRNGS
+431 KAIVDKEIRNGA

-629 LEALPHTIKC
+629 LEALPHAIKC

-732 PDDDLEKYYFDFVE
+732 PNDDLEKYYFDFVE

-754 IKDLATARREIRI
+754 IKDLATARREVRI

-792 RGVKVFVRSESKK
+792 RGVKVFVRAESKK

-814 AVENHYLTDPV
+814 AVENHYLTDPIA
-825 SLIDKTVTWFGMPES
+825 LIDKTVTWFGMPES

-880 DQAKTVEKDAQGTLI
+880 DQAKTVEKDAQGNLI

-971 RISRYGIYVQ
+971 KISRYGIYVQ

>member
-1 MDILFCKI
+1 LFCKI
-9 RRGNRKSPDNG
+9 RQGNRKSPDNG

-27 EMNLTGKRVYHR
+27 EMDLTGKRVHHR
-39 KFGDGIITEQ
+39 SFGDGVITEQ
-49 KETTIAVAF
+49 KKTTIVVTFRDGA
-58 WNETKMFSYPDCF
+58 KMFSYPGCF
-71 QTFLEIL
+71 QTYLKIL

-83 EEIQEEVSH
+83 EDVQEVVSQ
-92 HEHTETAEKKQRI
+92 HEHAETAERKQRI

-112 SSNRHREKDKSVQI
+112 SSNRRQEKDKSVQI

-164 RIGRDNGQFV
+164 RIGRDNGRFV
-174 YLFESEDELNYPEGT
+174 YLLESEDELNYPEGT

-199 ISGKILNCEAFS
+199 ISGKILNGEAFS
-211 VYVISEL
+211 VYLISEL
-218 DLGAEVEMLN
+218 DLGAEVEMLD

-256 NLICNGW
+256 DLICNGL

-331 ILRVASLKNEVF
+331 ILRVTSLKNDVF
-343 LGQLVRYG
+343 PGQLVRYG

-431 KAIVDKEIRNGS
+431 KAIVDKEIRNGA

-629 LEALPHTIKC
+629 LEALPHAIKC

-718 SYRATAPMIPEIIR
+718 SYRTTAPMIPEIIC
-732 PDDDLEKYYFDFVE
+732 PNDDLEKYYFDFVE

-754 IKDLATARREIRI
+754 IKDLATARREVRI

-792 RGVKVFVRSESKK
+792 RGVKVFVRAESKK

-814 AVENHYLTDPV
+814 AVENHYLTDPIA
-825 SLIDKTVTWFGMPES
+825 LIDKTVTWFGMPES

-869 LYGLLEMSQVM
+869 LYGLLEMSHVM
-880 DQAKTVEKDAQGTLI
+880 DQAKTVEKDAQGNLI

-971 RISRYGIYVQ
+971 KISRYGIYVQ

>member
-1 MDILFCKI
+1 MFCKI
-9 RRGNRKSPDNG
+9 RQGNRKSPDNG

-27 EMNLTGKRVYHR
+27 EMDLTGKRVHHR
-39 KFGDGIITEQ
+39 SFGDGVITEQ
-49 KETTIAVAF
+49 KKTTIVVTFRDGA
-58 WNETKMFSYPDCF
+58 KMFSYPGCF
-71 QTFLEIL
+71 QTYLKIL

-83 EEIQEEVSH
+83 EDVQEVVSQ
-92 HEHTETAEKKQRI
+92 HEHAETAERKQRI

-112 SSNRHREKDKSVQI
+112 SSNRRQEKDKSVQI

-174 YLFESEDELNYPEGT
+174 YLLESEDELNYPEGT

-211 VYVISEL
+211 VYLISEL

-256 NLICNGW
+256 DLICNGL

-331 ILRVASLKNEVF
+331 ILRVTSLKNDVF
-343 LGQLVRYG
+343 PGQLVRYG

-431 KAIVDKEIRNGS
+431 KAIVDKEIRNGA

-593 TFSLALKAAQTQEVG
+593 TFSLALKAAQMQEVG

-629 LEALPHTIKC
+629 LEALPHAIKC

-732 PDDDLEKYYFDFVE
+732 PNDDLEKYYFDFVE

-754 IKDLATARREIRI
+754 IKDLATARREVRI

-792 RGVKVFVRSESKK
+792 RGVKVFVRAESKK

-814 AVENHYLTDPV
+814 AVENHYLTDPIA
-825 SLIDKTVTWFGMPES
+825 LIDKTVTWFGMPES

-880 DQAKTVEKDAQGTLI
+880 DQAKTVEKDAQGNLI

-971 RISRYGIYVQ
+971 KISRYGIYVQ

>member
-1 MDILFCKI
+1 MD
-9 RRGNRKSPDNG
+9 
-20 QGKERLD
+20 
-27 EMNLTGKRVYHR
+27 LTGKRVHHR
-39 KFGDGIITEQ
+39 SFGDGVITEQ
-49 KETTIAVAF
+49 KKTTIVVTFRDGA
-58 WNETKMFSYPDCF
+58 KMFSYPGCF
-71 QTFLEIL
+71 QTYLKIL

-83 EEIQEEVSH
+83 EDVQEVVSQ
-92 HEHTETAEKKQRI
+92 HEHAETAERKQRI

-112 SSNRHREKDKSVQI
+112 SSNRRQEKDKSVQI

-164 RIGRDNGQFV
+164 RIGRDNGRFV
-174 YLFESEDELNYPEGT
+174 YLLESEDELNYPEGT

-199 ISGKILNCEAFS
+199 ISGKILNGEAFS
-211 VYVISEL
+211 VYLISEL
-218 DLGAEVEMLN
+218 DLGAEVEMLD

-256 NLICNGW
+256 DLICNGL

-331 ILRVASLKNEVF
+331 ILRVTSLKNDVF
-343 LGQLVRYG
+343 PGQLVRYG

-431 KAIVDKEIRNGS
+431 KAIVDKEIRNGA

-629 LEALPHTIKC
+629 LEALPHAIKC

-718 SYRATAPMIPEIIR
+718 SYRTTAPMIPEISC
-732 PDDDLEKYYFDFVE
+732 PNDDLEKYYFDFVE

-754 IKDLATARREIRI
+754 IKDLATARREVRI

-792 RGVKVFVRSESKK
+792 RGVKVFVRAESKK

-814 AVENHYLTDPV
+814 AVENHYLTDPIA
-825 SLIDKTVTWFGMPES
+825 LIDKTVTWFGMPES

-869 LYGLLEMSQVM
+869 LYGLLEMSHVM
-880 DQAKTVEKDAQGTLI
+880 DQAKTVEKDAQGNLI

-971 RISRYGIYVQ
+971 KISRYGIYVQ

>member
-1 MDILFCKI
+1 MFCKI
-9 RRGNRKSPDNG
+9 RQGNRKSPDNG

-27 EMNLTGKRVYHR
+27 EMDLTGKRVHHR
-39 KFGDGIITEQ
+39 SFGDGVITEQ
-49 KETTIAVAF
+49 KKTTIVVTF
-58 WNETKMFSYPDCF
+58 RDGSKMFSYPGCF
-71 QTFLEIL
+71 QTYLKIL

-83 EEIQEEVSH
+83 EDVQEVVSQ
-92 HEHTETAEKKQRI
+92 HEHAETAERKQRI

-112 SSNRHREKDKSVQI
+112 SSNRRQEKDKSVQI

-174 YLFESEDELNYPEGT
+174 YLLESEDELNYPEGT

-211 VYVISEL
+211 VYLISEL

-256 NLICNGW
+256 NLICNGL

-331 ILRVASLKNEVF
+331 ILRVTSLKNDVF
-343 LGQLVRYG
+343 PGQLVRYG

-406 EIRRELRTAES
+406 EIRRELRAAES

-431 KAIVDKEIRNGS
+431 KAIVDKEIRNGA

-473 MGDFRQLPPIVQSSK
+473 MGDFRQLLPIVQSSK

-629 LEALPHTIKC
+629 LEALPHAIKC

-732 PDDDLEKYYFDFVE
+732 PNDDLEKYYFDFVE

-754 IKDLATARREIRI
+754 IKDLATARREVRI

-792 RGVKVFVRSESKK
+792 RGVKVFVRAESKK

-814 AVENHYLTDPV
+814 AVENHYLTDPIA
-825 SLIDKTVTWFGMPES
+825 LIDKTVTWFGMPES

-880 DQAKTVEKDAQGTLI
+880 DQAKTVEKDAQGNLI

-971 RISRYGIYVQ
+971 KISRYGIYVQ
-981 CCGGKRHKYGLDE
+981 CCGGKRHKYGLDG

>member
-1 MDILFCKI
+1 
-9 RRGNRKSPDNG
+9 
-20 QGKERLD
+20 
-27 EMNLTGKRVYHR
+27 
-39 KFGDGIITEQ
+39 
-49 KETTIAVAF
+49 
-58 WNETKMFSYPDCF
+58 MFSYPGCF
-71 QTFLEIL
+71 QTYLKIL

-83 EEIQEEVSH
+83 EDVQEVVSQ
-92 HEHTETAEKKQRI
+92 HEHAETAERKQRI

-112 SSNRHREKDKSVQI
+112 SSNRRQEKDKSVQI

-174 YLFESEDELNYPEGT
+174 YLLESEDELNYPEGT

-211 VYVISEL
+211 VYLISEL

-256 NLICNGW
+256 DLICNGL

-303 LAKIAWAHIDKGERV
+303 LAKIAWVHIDKGERV

-331 ILRVASLKNEVF
+331 ILRVTSLKNDVF
-343 LGQLVRYG
+343 PGQLVRYG

-406 EIRRELRTAES
+406 EIRRELRAAES

-431 KAIVDKEIRNGS
+431 KAIVDKEIRNGA

-629 LEALPHTIKC
+629 LEALPHAIKC

-713 MQMLK
+713 MQILK

-732 PDDDLEKYYFDFVE
+732 PNDDLEKYYFDFVE

-754 IKDLATARREIRI
+754 IKDLATARREVRI

-792 RGVKVFVRSESKK
+792 RGVKVFVRAESKK

-814 AVENHYLTDPV
+814 AVENHYLTDPIA
-825 SLIDKTVTWFGMPES
+825 LIDKTVTWFGMPES
-840 AACFKIEGRTSAINN
+840 AACFKIEGRISAINN

-880 DQAKTVEKDAQGTLI
+880 DQAKTVEKDAQGNLI

-971 RISRYGIYVQ
+971 KISRYGIYVQ

>member
-1 MDILFCKI
+1 MFCKI
-9 RRGNRKSPDNG
+9 RQGNRKSPDNG

-27 EMNLTGKRVYHR
+27 EMDLTGKRVHHR
-39 KFGDGIITEQ
+39 SFGDGVITEQ
-49 KETTIAVAF
+49 KKTTIVVTFRDGA
-58 WNETKMFSYPDCF
+58 KMFSYPGCF
-71 QTFLEIL
+71 QTYLKIL

-83 EEIQEEVSH
+83 EDVQEVVSQ
-92 HEHTETAEKKQRI
+92 HEHAETAERKQRI

-112 SSNRHREKDKSVQI
+112 SSNRRQEKDKSVQI

-174 YLFESEDELNYPEGT
+174 YLLESEDELNYPEGT

-211 VYVISEL
+211 VYLISEL

-256 NLICNGW
+256 DLICNGL

-331 ILRVASLKNEVF
+331 ILRVTSLKNDVF
-343 LGQLVRYG
+343 PGQLVRYG

-406 EIRRELRTAES
+406 EIRRELRAAES

-431 KAIVDKEIRNGS
+431 KAIVDKEIRNGA

-520 QYRMHPEIADFAGR
+520 QYRMHPEIANFAGR

-629 LEALPHTIKC
+629 LEALPHAIKC

-754 IKDLATARREIRI
+754 IKDLATARREVRI

-792 RGVKVFVRSESKK
+792 RGVKVFVRAESKK

-825 SLIDKTVTWFGMPES
+825 TLIDKTVTWFGMPES

-880 DQAKTVEKDAQGTLI
+880 DQAKTVEKDAQGNLI

-971 RISRYGIYVQ
+971 KISRYGIYVQ

>member
-1 MDILFCKI
+1 MD
-9 RRGNRKSPDNG
+9 
-20 QGKERLD
+20 
-27 EMNLTGKRVYHR
+27 LTGKRVHHR
-39 KFGDGIITEQ
+39 SFGDGVITEQ
-49 KETTIAVAF
+49 KKTTIVVTFRDGA
-58 WNETKMFSYPDCF
+58 KMFSYPGCF
-71 QTFLEIL
+71 QTYLKIL

-83 EEIQEEVSH
+83 EDVQEVVSQ
-92 HEHTETAEKKQRI
+92 HEHAETAERKQRI

-112 SSNRHREKDKSVQI
+112 SSNRRQEKDKSVQI

-174 YLFESEDELNYPEGT
+174 YLLESEDELNYPEGT

-211 VYVISEL
+211 VYLISEL
-218 DLGAEVEMLN
+218 DLGAEVEMLD

-256 NLICNGW
+256 DLICNGL

-331 ILRVASLKNEVF
+331 ILRVTSLKNDVF
-343 LGQLVRYG
+343 PGQLVRYG

-431 KAIVDKEIRNGS
+431 KAIVDKEIRNGA

-629 LEALPHTIKC
+629 LEALPHAIKC

-754 IKDLATARREIRI
+754 IKDLATARREVRI

-792 RGVKVFVRSESKK
+792 RGVKVFVRAESKK

-825 SLIDKTVTWFGMPES
+825 TLIDKTVTWFGMPES

-880 DQAKTVEKDAQGTLI
+880 DQAKTVEKDAQGNLI

-971 RISRYGIYVQ
+971 KISRYGIYVQ

>member
-1 MDILFCKI
+1 MFCKI
-9 RRGNRKSPDNG
+9 RQGNRKSPDNG

-27 EMNLTGKRVYHR
+27 EMDLTGKRVHHR
-39 KFGDGIITEQ
+39 SFGDGVITEQ
-49 KETTIAVAF
+49 KKTTIVVTFRDGA
-58 WNETKMFSYPDCF
+58 KMFSYPGCF
-71 QTFLEIL
+71 QTYLKIL

-83 EEIQEEVSH
+83 EDVQEVVSQ
-92 HEHTETAEKKQRI
+92 HEHAKTAERKQRI

-112 SSNRHREKDKSVQI
+112 SSNRRQEKDKSVQI

-174 YLFESEDELNYPEGT
+174 YLLESEDELNYPEGT
-189 PVTIWKGQSQ
+189 PVTIWKGESQ

-211 VYVISEL
+211 VYLISEL

-256 NLICNGW
+256 DLICNGL

-331 ILRVASLKNEVF
+331 ILRVTSLKNDVF
-343 LGQLVRYG
+343 PGQLVRYG

-406 EIRRELRTAES
+406 EIRRELRAAES

-431 KAIVDKEIRNGS
+431 KAIVDKEIRNGA

-629 LEALPHTIKC
+629 LEALPHAIKC

-732 PDDDLEKYYFDFVE
+732 PNDDLEKYYFDFVE

-754 IKDLATARREIRI
+754 IKDLATARREVRI

-792 RGVKVFVRSESKK
+792 RGVKVFVRAESKK

-814 AVENHYLTDPV
+814 AVENHYLTDPIA
-825 SLIDKTVTWFGMPES
+825 LIDKTVTWFGMPES

-880 DQAKTVEKDAQGTLI
+880 DQAKTVEKDAQGNLI

-971 RISRYGIYVQ
+971 KISRYGIYVQ

>member
-1 MDILFCKI
+1 MD
-9 RRGNRKSPDNG
+9 
-20 QGKERLD
+20 
-27 EMNLTGKRVYHR
+27 LTGKRVHHR
-39 KFGDGIITEQ
+39 SFGDGVITEQ
-49 KETTIAVAF
+49 KKTTIVVTFRDGA
-58 WNETKMFSYPDCF
+58 KMFSYPGCF
-71 QTFLEIL
+71 QTYLKIL

-83 EEIQEEVSH
+83 EDVQEVVSQ
-92 HEHTETAEKKQRI
+92 HEHAETAERKQRI

-112 SSNRHREKDKSVQI
+112 SSNRRQEKDKSVQI

-174 YLFESEDELNYPEGT
+174 YLLESEDELNYPEGT

-211 VYVISEL
+211 VYLISEL

-256 NLICNGW
+256 DLICNGL

-331 ILRVASLKNEVF
+331 ILRVTSLKNDVF
-343 LGQLVRYG
+343 PGQLVRYG

-406 EIRRELRTAES
+406 EIRRELRAAES

-431 KAIVDKEIRNGS
+431 KAIVDKEIRNGA

-732 PDDDLEKYYFDFVE
+732 PDDDLEKYYLDFVE

-792 RGVKVFVRSESKK
+792 RGVKVFVRAESKK

-814 AVENHYLTDPV
+814 AVENHYLTDPIA
-825 SLIDKTVTWFGMPES
+825 LIDKTVTWFGMPES

-880 DQAKTVEKDAQGTLI
+880 DQAKTVEKDAQGNLI

-971 RISRYGIYVQ
+971 KISRYGIYVQ

>member
-1 MDILFCKI
+1 MD
-9 RRGNRKSPDNG
+9 
-20 QGKERLD
+20 
-27 EMNLTGKRVYHR
+27 LTGKRVHHR
-39 KFGDGIITEQ
+39 SFGDGVITEQ
-49 KETTIAVAF
+49 KKTTIVVTFRDGA
-58 WNETKMFSYPDCF
+58 KMFSYPDCF
-71 QTFLEIL
+71 QTYLKIL

-83 EEIQEEVSH
+83 EDVQEVVSQ
-92 HEHTETAEKKQRI
+92 HEHAETAERKQRI

-112 SSNRHREKDKSVQI
+112 SSNRRQEKDKSVQI

-174 YLFESEDELNYPEGT
+174 YLLESEDELNYPEGT

-211 VYVISEL
+211 VYLISEL

-256 NLICNGW
+256 DLICNGL

-331 ILRVASLKNEVF
+331 ILRVTSLKNDVF
-343 LGQLVRYG
+343 PGQLVRYG

-406 EIRRELRTAES
+406 EIRRELRAAES

-431 KAIVDKEIRNGS
+431 KAIVDKEIRNGA

-542 SANGMTEKREKTVM
+542 SADGMTEKREKTVM

-732 PDDDLEKYYFDFVE
+732 PDDDLEKYYLDFVE

-792 RGVKVFVRSESKK
+792 RGVKVFVRAESKK

-825 SLIDKTVTWFGMPES
+825 ALIDKTVTWFGMPES

-880 DQAKTVEKDAQGTLI
+880 DQAKTVEKDAQGNLI

-971 RISRYGIYVQ
+971 KISRYGIYVQ

>member
-1 MDILFCKI
+1 
-9 RRGNRKSPDNG
+9 
-20 QGKERLD
+20 
-27 EMNLTGKRVYHR
+27 
-39 KFGDGIITEQ
+39 
-49 KETTIAVAF
+49 
-58 WNETKMFSYPDCF
+58 MFSYPGCF
-71 QTFLEIL
+71 QTYLKIL

-83 EEIQEEVSH
+83 EDVQEVVSQ
-92 HEHTETAEKKQRI
+92 HEHAETAERKQRI

-112 SSNRHREKDKSVQI
+112 SSNRRQEKDKSVQI

-174 YLFESEDELNYPEGT
+174 YLLESEDELNYPEGT

-211 VYVISEL
+211 VYLISEL

-256 NLICNGW
+256 DLICNGL

-331 ILRVASLKNEVF
+331 ILRVTSLKNDVF
-343 LGQLVRYG
+343 PGQLVRYG

-406 EIRRELRTAES
+406 EIRRELRAAES

-431 KAIVDKEIRNGS
+431 KAIVDKEIRNGA

-629 LEALPHTIKC
+629 LEALPHAIKC

-718 SYRATAPMIPEIIR
+718 SYRATAPIIPEIIR
-732 PDDDLEKYYFDFVE
+732 PNDDLEKYYFDFVE

-754 IKDLATARREIRI
+754 IKDLATARREVRI

-792 RGVKVFVRSESKK
+792 RGVKVFVRAESKK

-814 AVENHYLTDPV
+814 AVENHYLTDPIA
-825 SLIDKTVTWFGMPES
+825 LIDKTVTWFGMPES

-880 DQAKTVEKDAQGTLI
+880 DQAKTVEKDAQGNLI

-971 RISRYGIYVQ
+971 KISRYGIYVQ

>member
-1 MDILFCKI
+1 MFCKI
-9 RRGNRKSPDNG
+9 RQGNRKSPDNG

-27 EMNLTGKRVYHR
+27 EMDLTGKRVHHR
-39 KFGDGIITEQ
+39 SFGDGVITEQ
-49 KETTIAVAF
+49 KKTTIVVTFRDGA
-58 WNETKMFSYPDCF
+58 KMFSYPGCF
-71 QTFLEIL
+71 QTYLKIL

-83 EEIQEEVSH
+83 EDVQEVVSQ
-92 HEHTETAEKKQRI
+92 HEHAETTERKQRI

-112 SSNRHREKDKSVQI
+112 SSNRRQEKDKSVQI

-174 YLFESEDELNYPEGT
+174 YLLESEDELNYPEGT

-211 VYVISEL
+211 VYLISEL

-256 NLICNGW
+256 DLICNGL
-263 KEIDYRNSDIAKGQE
+263 KEIDYLNSDIAKGQE

-331 ILRVASLKNEVF
+331 ILRVTSLKNDVF
-343 LGQLVRYG
+343 PGQLVRYG

-431 KAIVDKEIRNGS
+431 KAIVDKEIRNGA

-629 LEALPHTIKC
+629 LEALPHAIKC

-754 IKDLATARREIRI
+754 IKDLATARREVRI

-792 RGVKVFVRSESKK
+792 RGVKVFVRAESKK

-825 SLIDKTVTWFGMPES
+825 TLIDKTVTWFGMPES

-880 DQAKTVEKDAQGTLI
+880 DQAKTVEKDAQGNLI

-971 RISRYGIYVQ
+971 KISRYGIYVQ

>member
-1 MDILFCKI
+1 
-9 RRGNRKSPDNG
+9 
-20 QGKERLD
+20 
-27 EMNLTGKRVYHR
+27 
-39 KFGDGIITEQ
+39 
-49 KETTIAVAF
+49 
-58 WNETKMFSYPDCF
+58 MFSYPGCF
-71 QTFLEIL
+71 QTYLKIL

-83 EEIQEEVSH
+83 EDVQEVVSQ
-92 HEHTETAEKKQRI
+92 HEHAETAERKQRI

-112 SSNRHREKDKSVQI
+112 SSNRRQEKDKSVQI

-164 RIGRDNGQFV
+164 RIGRDNGRFV
-174 YLFESEDELNYPEGT
+174 YLLESEDGLNYPEGT

-199 ISGKILNCEAFS
+199 ISGKILNGEAFS
-211 VYVISEL
+211 VYLISEL
-218 DLGAEVEMLN
+218 DLGAEVEMLD

-256 NLICNGW
+256 DLICNGL

-331 ILRVASLKNEVF
+331 ILRVTSLKNDVF
-343 LGQLVRYG
+343 PGQLVRYG

-431 KAIVDKEIRNGS
+431 KAIVDKEIRNGA

-629 LEALPHTIKC
+629 LEALPHAIKC

-718 SYRATAPMIPEIIR
+718 SYRTTAPMIPEIIC
-732 PDDDLEKYYFDFVE
+732 PNDDLEKYYFDFVE

-754 IKDLATARREIRI
+754 IKDLATARREVRI

-792 RGVKVFVRSESKK
+792 RGVKVFVRAESKK

-814 AVENHYLTDPV
+814 AVENHYLTDPIA
-825 SLIDKTVTWFGMPES
+825 LIDKTVTWFGMPES

-869 LYGLLEMSQVM
+869 LYGLLEMSHVM
-880 DQAKTVEKDAQGTLI
+880 DQAKTVEKDAQGNLI

-971 RISRYGIYVQ
+971 KISRYGIYVQ